1 MKIDFNK
8 RLFLLKD
15 RMIPQSPNGSH
26 EDLEVSV
33 VFDTS
38 EIEIEG
44 DEDDDIVEC
53 PYCCQTRLEG
63 CECEEEI
70 EEGEG
75 EEESEE
81 ETEDEEEE
89 CTIEDS
95 YFDPGVRRYCYRED

>member
-1 MKIDFNK
+1 
-8 RLFLLKD
+8 
-15 RMIPQSPNGSH
+15 MIRQSPNGTH

-38 EIEIEG
+38 EIEIED
-44 DEDDDIVEC
+44 DEDEDIIEC
-53 PYCCQTRLEG
+53 QYCFQTRLEG
-63 CECEEEI
+63 CLCEEEI
-70 EEGEG
+70 EETED
-75 EEESEE
+75 EEEEE

>member
-1 MKIDFNK
+1 
-8 RLFLLKD
+8 
-15 RMIPQSPNGSH
+15 MILQSPNGSH

-38 EIEIEG
+38 EIEG
-44 DEDDDIVEC
+44 DEDEDIVEC

-70 EEGEG
+70 EEEEG

-95 YFDPGVRRYCYRED
+95 YFDPGVRRYVYRED